1 MSPVEDEPLSAIFT
15 GSSNTNTWLSNL
27 ATSELLP
34 TSEIEKEGYSFPD
47 VFYFVP

>member
-47 VFYFVP
+47 VFYFAP